1 MPILL
6 QNVRYA
12 FRQLRKSPSFA
23 ITAILTLALGVGANV
38 VVFSVLNTLILRP
51 LNVPHPG
58 NLYNIARKQVGDD
71 SQSYLDY
78 LDYRDR
84 NSTFS
89 GIAAYNL
96 TLAGIRTGTQVTKSF
111 GFEAS
116 GNYFDLLG
124 VQPALGRFFHA
135 SDEHGPNSAP
145 YIVLSNRFWRS
156 HFNGE
161 PAIVGRQIEV
171 NEHPYTVLGVA
182 PENFN
187 GTEIFMSPDFWVPLV
202 NEQQVEGD
210 NYLEQ
215 RSNYQI
221 WLVGRLK
228 PGVSEQ
234 QATENLNAIAA
245 QLQKQYPA
253 TDDGLQARL
262 VKPGLMGDV
271 LGGPIHA
278 FLFGIMA
285 LALLV
290 LLAACA
296 NLGSIFAAR
305 AADRGRELAIRLA
318 VGSSRMKMLGQLVTE
333 SVLVSLIGGVVGT
346 FLAATLLQALGRWQP
361 FVDFPIHVPVAPD
374 PLVYVVALLLS
385 VGSGILFGLLPV
397 RQIWRTD
404 AAQVMKSGAGSVAT
418 FRGFALRDVLLVVQ
432 ISLCTL
438 LVTASLVAVRGMQRS
453 LRAPLGVQPQGVTLA
468 TGDLDMANLTGDQV
482 LESQKRMIDAAE
494 RIPGVTAVGTT
505 GSAPPSVMGG
515 DQPVYRQGT
524 ADFRASNSVL
534 DAMFY
539 TISPGYLHAAGTK
552 LLAGRDFTWHDDAK
566 APKVAI
572 VNQTFARTMFGKS
585 SAIEKQ
591 FLLYGGTLYKI
602 VGVVEDGK
610 YRTLT
615 EGPRTAMFFPVA
627 QFQNSSTTLVVRSNL
642 GEAEIGRDLQRTLRS
657 VAPDVPFT
665 IEGWPRALGVVYFPA
680 QVAAAALGI
689 MGLLAAMLAVTG
701 IFGMA
706 AYSVSKRMK
715 ELGIRIALGAQPAQL
730 MRSALGRPLV
740 LLLSGSMAGLIL
752 GALASRLLAQI
763 VYEATPRD
771 PLVLGGRGRDH
782 GAAGIAGD
790 VDSCAPRTAHRSKPA
805 VARRIDA
812 TWQNLARSHG

>member
-1 MPILL
+1 MPSLL

-161 PAIVGRQIEV
+161 PATVGRQIEV

-278 FLFGIMA
+278 FLFGVMA

-642 GEAEIGRDLQRTLRS
+642 GEAEIGQDLQRTLRS

-730 MRSALGRPLV
+730 MRSALGRPLA
-740 LLLSGSMAGLIL
+740 LLIFGSIAGLVL

-771 PLVLGGRGRDH
+771 PLVLGGVVVTMALLGLL
-782 GAAGIAGD
+782 ATWI
-790 VDSCAPRTAHRSKPA
+790 P
-805 VARRIDA
+805 ARRALHIDP
-812 TWQNLARSHG
+812 NELLHEE

>member
-1 MPILL
+1 MITLL
-6 QNVRYA
+6 RDLRFAV
-12 FRQLRKSPSFA
+12 RQLRKSPAFA

-58 NLYNIARKQVGDD
+58 DLYNIARKQVGDD
-71 SQSYLDY
+71 SQSYPDY
-78 LDYRDR
+78 RDYRDR

-89 GIAAYNL
+89 GIAAYDL

-135 SDEHGPNSAP
+135 ADEHGPNSAP
-145 YIVLSNRFWRS
+145 YIVLSNRFWRT

-161 PAIVGRQIEV
+161 PAIVGQQIEV

-228 PGVSEQ
+228 AGVSEQ
-234 QATENLNAIAA
+234 QATQNLNAIAA

-278 FLFGIMA
+278 FLFGVMA

-318 VGSSRMKMLGQLVTE
+318 VGSSRMKMLRQLVTE

-515 DQPVYRQGT
+515 NQPVYRQGT
-524 ADFRASNSVL
+524 ADFRASNSIL
-534 DAMFY
+534 NAMFY
-539 TISPGYLHAAGTK
+539 TISPGYLRAAGTK

-585 SAIEKQ
+585 SAIGKP
-591 FLLYGGTLYKI
+591 FLLDGGTLYQI

-642 GEAEIGRDLQRTLRS
+642 GEAEIGQDLQRTLRS

-730 MRSALGRPLV
+730 MRSALGRPLA
-740 LLLSGSMAGLIL
+740 LLIFGSIAGLVL
-752 GALASRLLAQI
+752 GSLASRLLAQI
-763 VYEATPRD
+763 VYQATPRD
-771 PLVLGGRGRDH
+771 PVVMGGVVVTMAMLGLL
-782 GAAGIAGD
+782 ATWI
-790 VDSCAPRTAHRSKPA
+790 P
-805 VARRIDA
+805 ARRALHINPN
-812 TWQNLARSHG
+812 QLLHEE

>member
-58 NLYNIARKQVGDD
+58 DLYNIARKQVGDD

-78 LDYRDR
+78 VDYRDR

-116 GNYFDLLG
+116 GNYFDMLG

-135 SDEHGPNSAP
+135 ADEHGPNSAP
-145 YIVLSNRFWRS
+145 YIVLSNRFWRT

-161 PAIVGRQIEV
+161 PAIVGQQIEV

-642 GEAEIGRDLQRTLRS
+642 GEAEIGQDLQRTLRS

-730 MRSALGRPLV
+730 MRSALGRPLAYCS
-740 LLLSGSMAGLIL
+740 L
-752 GALASRLLAQI
+752 RLDGG
-763 VYEATPRD
+763 VNPRRTGE
-771 PLVLGGRGRDH
+771 P
-782 GAAGIAGD
+782 IAGTD
-790 VDSCAPRTAHRSKPA
+790 C
-805 VARRIDA
+805 
-812 TWQNLARSHG
+812 L